1 MARPTTLTTSGVST
15 SSVCPLNLYA
25 VPFNVSVITTVTGT
39 PTYTLQFTGDDIF
52 AAGFSAGSANWQ
64 SHPLMTA
71 ATTSDTVEFT
81 SPVTAVRINQTGGAA
96 PNAVSAVVIQAGI

>member
-25 VPFNVSVITTVTGT
+25 SPFSVGVITTVTGSA
-39 PTYTLQFTGDDIF
+39 TYSLQFTGDDIF

-64 SHPLMTA
+64 NHPLMTG

-81 SPVTAVRINQTGGAA
+81 SPVTAVRINQTVGAGS
-96 PNAVSAVVIQAGI
+96 VSAVVIQAGI